1 MSCETGR
8 EKEREEKYY
17 FNEKGSKI
25 IFFFFF
31 FCLAL
36 MNSAHLSIDVH
47 CSNGA
52 KKNRFSSTARA
63 YFLVFEEPKNTN
75 IAPLL

>member
-1 MSCETGR
+1 M
-8 EKEREEKYY
+8 KREEKRK
-17 FNEKGSKI
+17 EKRNI
-25 IFFFFF
+25 ILMKREVKYFFFF

-52 KKNRFSSTARA
+52 KKNRFSSTAGA

>member
-25 IFFFFF
+25 NFFFF

-52 KKNRFSSTARA
+52 KKNRFSSTAGA
-63 YFLVFEEPKNTN
+63 YFLVFEELKNTN

>member
-25 IFFFFF
+25 IF

-52 KKNRFSSTARA
+52 KKNRFSSTAGA

-75 IAPLL
+75 IASLL

>member
-25 IFFFFF
+25 KFFF
-31 FCLAL
+31 
-36 MNSAHLSIDVH
+36 V
-47 CSNGA
+47 
-52 KKNRFSSTARA
+52 
-63 YFLVFEEPKNTN
+63 
-75 IAPLL
+75 

>member
-8 EKEREEKYY
+8 EKEREKKYY

-25 IFFFFF
+25 IFF

-52 KKNRFSSTARA
+52 KKNKFSSIAGA
-63 YFLVFEEPKNTN
+63 CFLVFEELKNTD
-75 IAPLL
+75 IPI